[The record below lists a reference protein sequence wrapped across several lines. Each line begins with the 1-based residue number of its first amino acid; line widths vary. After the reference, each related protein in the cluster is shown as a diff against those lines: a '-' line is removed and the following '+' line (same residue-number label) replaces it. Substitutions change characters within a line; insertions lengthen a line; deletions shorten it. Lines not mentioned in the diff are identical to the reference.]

1 MSLFSEECEAGK
13 YGKACSKGCGA
24 CVNSNVCNH
33 ITGDCGLGCQPGWQK
48 TAQCKTGNN
57 LIVTSSFTSYLII
70 Y

>member
-48 TAQCKTGNN
+48 TAQCKQA
-57 LIVTSSFTSYLII
+57 II
-70 Y
+70 